1 MGWKKDVNMNEK
13 KRLIMTTHVVKRSA
27 QLVKINFQY
36 WKNYIQLAEIKI
48 KMFKLIAKV
57 FFF

>member
-36 WKNYIQLAEIKI
+36 WKNYIKLAEIKN
-48 KMFKLIAKV
+48 KNV
-57 FFF
+57 